1 MSATPEDFEPRRPG
15 RAEANPV
22 RTERQT
28 RSTRQAPPSPAPPA
42 PSDDGPAHEAAH
54 SEPVM
59 EAPARSAR
67 QMRSRAAP
75 VPGPR
80 APRRVRHTVK
90 KIDLWSAL
98 KISLCFY
105 VCEMAVLV
113 TAIAFL
119 WLIADGF
126 GVIGSVEK
134 FIGDLLSS
142 NDFEFLSAGMLRGT
156 ILVGLVLVAIQV
168 VATVLACAFYN
179 LFAELFGGIEVTVIQ
194 EDAPSKR

>member
-1 MSATPEDFEPRRPG
+1 MSVSPEDMEPRRSR
-15 RAEANPV
+15 RAQANPT
-22 RTERQT
+22 RGERQS
-28 RSTRQAPPSPAPPA
+28 RSARTARAPAPPVPSQDGGAARQAA
-42 PSDDGPAHEAAH
+42 P
-54 SEPVM
+54 EP
-59 EAPARSAR
+59 EAPPARASRPAR
-67 QMRSRAAP
+67 QRAAP

-80 APRRVRHTVK
+80 APRRVRHTIK

-105 VCEMAVLV
+105 VCEMAVIV
-113 TAIAFL
+113 TSIVFL
-119 WLIADGF
+119 WLIADAF

-142 NDFEFLSAGMLRGT
+142 KDFKFLSAGMLRGT

-179 LFAELFGGIEVTVIQ
+179 LFSELFGGIEVTVIQ
-194 EDAPSKR
+194 EDAPGKR

>member
-1 MSATPEDFEPRRPG
+1 MSASPEDMEPRRATSAPVNSMRNEPQTRTGRRPATTPPGSDGSSRDAAAPDAQQTRTTRPG
-15 RAEANPV
+15 RPRA
-22 RTERQT
+22 
-28 RSTRQAPPSPAPPA
+28 
-42 PSDDGPAHEAAH
+42 
-54 SEPVM
+54 
-59 EAPARSAR
+59 SA
-67 QMRSRAAP
+67 

-80 APRRVRHTVK
+80 APRRVRHTIK
-90 KIDLWSAL
+90 KVDLWSAL

-126 GVIGSVEK
+126 GIIGSVEK

-142 NDFEFLSAGMLRGT
+142 KDFHFLSAGMLRGM

-179 LFAELFGGIEVTVIQ
+179 LFAELFGGVEITVIQ
-194 EDAPSKR
+194 EDAPGKR

>member
-1 MSATPEDFEPRRPG
+1 MSASPEDFEPRPTG
-15 RAEANPV
+15 RAQANPV
-22 RTERQT
+22 GTQRQT
-28 RSTRQAPPSPAPPA
+28 RSTRQAPAPPLPSEDGPAPA
-42 PSDDGPAHEAAH
+42 PS
-54 SEPVM
+54 EPVV
-59 EAPARSAR
+59 EPPPARSAR
-67 QMRSRAAP
+67 QARSRAAAT
-75 VPGPR
+75 PGPR
-80 APRRVRHTVK
+80 APRRLRHTVK

-179 LFAELFGGIEVTVIQ
+179 LFAELFGGLEVTVIQ

>member
-1 MSATPEDFEPRRPG
+1 MSASPEDMEPRRSRSAQVNPMRNDPQTRTSRRPPAAAPPGDGAG
-15 RAEANPV
+15 RAA
-22 RTERQT
+22 
-28 RSTRQAPPSPAPPA
+28 APDAPPA
-42 PSDDGPAHEAAH
+42 RAPRPA
-54 SEPVM
+54 
-59 EAPARSAR
+59 
-67 QMRSRAAP
+67 RSRAAA

-90 KIDLWSAL
+90 KVDLWSAL

-134 FIGDLLSS
+134 FVGDLLSS
-142 NDFEFLSAGMLRGT
+142 EDFTFLSAGMLRGL

-179 LFAELFGGIEVTVIQ
+179 LFAELFGGVEITVIQ
-194 EDAPSKR
+194 EDAPGKR

>member
-1 MSATPEDFEPRRPG
+1 MSASPEDMEPRRS
-15 RAEANPV
+15 RSAQANPM
-22 RTERQT
+22 RNEPQT
-28 RSTRQAPPSPAPPA
+28 RAGRRAPAPPP
-42 PSDDGPAHEAAH
+42 PSTDGPAVGA
-54 SEPVM
+54 PPP
-59 EAPARSAR
+59 EAPSAR
-67 QMRSRAAP
+67 ATRPARSRAAP

-80 APRRVRHTVK
+80 APRRVRHTIK
-90 KIDLWSAL
+90 KVDLWSAL

-105 VCEMAVLV
+105 VCEMAVAV

-126 GVIGSVEK
+126 GIIGSVEK

-142 NDFEFLSAGMLRGT
+142 KDFKFLSAEMLRGT

-194 EDAPSKR
+194 EDAPAGKR

>member
-1 MSATPEDFEPRRPG
+1 MSANPEDMDPRSE
-15 RAEANPV
+15 RAESRPTRTRR
-22 RTERQT
+22 RTE
-28 RSTRQAPPSPAPPA
+28 PAGPAPA
-42 PSDDGPAHEAAH
+42 PSGDGQPA
-54 SEPVM
+54 
-59 EAPARSAR
+59 APPQQRPARMPRSAR
-67 QMRSRAAP
+67 TAP
-75 VPGPR
+75 APGPR

-105 VCEMAVLV
+105 VCEMAVIV
-113 TAIAFL
+113 TSIAFL
-119 WLIADGF
+119 WLVADAF

-142 NDFEFLSAGMLRGT
+142 NDFRFLSAGMLRGV

-179 LFAELFGGIEVTVIQ
+179 LFAELFGGVEVTVIQ
-194 EDAPSKR
+194 EDAPGKR

>member
-1 MSATPEDFEPRRPG
+1 MSASPEDMEPRRS
-15 RAEANPV
+15 RSAQVNPT
-22 RTERQT
+22 RNEPQT
-28 RSTRQAPPSPAPPA
+28 RAGRRAPAPPP
-42 PSDDGPAHEAAH
+42 PSTDGPAAGAPPEASPART
-54 SEPVM
+54 
-59 EAPARSAR
+59 ARPARS
-67 QMRSRAAP
+67 RATP
-75 VPGPR
+75 SPGPR
-80 APRRVRHTVK
+80 APRRVRHTIK
-90 KIDLWSAL
+90 KVDLWSAL

-113 TAIAFL
+113 TALAFL

-126 GVIGSVEK
+126 GIIGSVEK

-142 NDFEFLSAGMLRGT
+142 KDFKFLSAAMLRGT

-194 EDAPSKR
+194 EDAPAGKR

>member
-1 MSATPEDFEPRRPG
+1 MSASPEDMEPRRAG
-15 RAEANPV
+15 RAQANPV
-22 RTERQT
+22 RTQRQT
-28 RSTRQAPPSPAPPA
+28 RSTRQAPPPPAPPA
-42 PSDDGPAHEAAH
+42 PSDDGPAHEAAAH

-59 EAPARSAR
+59 EPPPSRARV
-67 QMRSRAAP
+67 RSRAAP

>member
-1 MSATPEDFEPRRPG
+1 MSASPEDMEPRRS
-15 RAEANPV
+15 RSARVNPM
-22 RTERQT
+22 RNDPQT
-28 RSTRQAPPSPAPPA
+28 RAGRRAPAPAPPSGDGTGAGA
-42 PSDDGPAHEAAH
+42 PSPD
-54 SEPVM
+54 
-59 EAPARSAR
+59 APARTTRPAR
-67 QMRSRAAP
+67 ARGSQ

-80 APRRVRHTVK
+80 APRRVRHTIK
-90 KIDLWSAL
+90 KVDLWSAL

-113 TAIAFL
+113 TALAFL
-119 WLIADGF
+119 WLVADAF

-142 NDFEFLSAGMLRGT
+142 KDFKFLSAAMLRGT

-194 EDAPSKR
+194 EDAPAGKR

>member
-1 MSATPEDFEPRRPG
+1 MSASPEDMEPRRSRSAQVDPMHN
-15 RAEANPV
+15 EP
-22 RTERQT
+22 QT
-28 RSTRQAPPSPAPPA
+28 RAGRRTAPPPP
-42 PSDDGPAHEAAH
+42 STDGPAVGAP
-54 SEPVM
+54 SP
-59 EAPARSAR
+59 EAPSAR
-67 QMRSRAAP
+67 TTRPARSRAAP

-80 APRRVRHTVK
+80 APRRVRHTIK
-90 KIDLWSAL
+90 KVDLWSAL

-126 GVIGSVEK
+126 GIIGSVEK
-134 FIGDLLSS
+134 FVGDLLSS
-142 NDFEFLSAGMLRGT
+142 KDFKFASAGMLRGT

-194 EDAPSKR
+194 EDAPAGKR

>member
-1 MSATPEDFEPRRPG
+1 MSASPEDMEPRRS
-15 RAEANPV
+15 RSAQVNPT
-22 RTERQT
+22 RNEPQT
-28 RSTRQAPPSPAPPA
+28 RAGRRAPAPPP
-42 PSDDGPAHEAAH
+42 PSTDGPAVGAPAEG
-54 SEPVM
+54 
-59 EAPARSAR
+59 APARTTRPA
-67 QMRSRAAP
+67 RSRAAP
-75 VPGPR
+75 IPGPR
-80 APRRVRHTVK
+80 APRRVRHTIK
-90 KIDLWSAL
+90 KVDLWSAL

-142 NDFEFLSAGMLRGT
+142 KDFQFLSTGMLRGVV
-156 ILVGLVLVAIQV
+156 LVGLVLVAIQV

-179 LFAELFGGIEVTVIQ
+179 LFAELFGGVEVTVIQ
-194 EDAPSKR
+194 EDAPGKR

>member
-1 MSATPEDFEPRRPG
+1 MSASPEDMEPRRS
-15 RAEANPV
+15 RSARVNPM
-22 RTERQT
+22 RNDPQT
-28 RSTRQAPPSPAPPA
+28 RAGRRAPAPAPPSGDGPGGGA
-42 PSDDGPAHEAAH
+42 PSPD
-54 SEPVM
+54 
-59 EAPARSAR
+59 APARTTRPAR
-67 QMRSRAAP
+67 VRGAQ

-80 APRRVRHTVK
+80 APRRVRHTIK
-90 KIDLWSAL
+90 KVDLWSAL

-113 TAIAFL
+113 TALAFL
-119 WLIADGF
+119 WLVADAF

-134 FIGDLLSS
+134 FVGDLLSS
-142 NDFEFLSAGMLRGT
+142 KDFKFLSAAMLRGT

-194 EDAPSKR
+194 EDAPAGKR

>member
-1 MSATPEDFEPRRPG
+1 MSASPENMEPRRSSS
-15 RAEANPV
+15 AQVNPM
-22 RTERQT
+22 RNEPQT
-28 RSTRQAPPSPAPPA
+28 RARRAPAPAPPSG
-42 PSDDGPAHEAAH
+42 DGPAARTTR
-54 SEPVM
+54 
-59 EAPARSAR
+59 PA
-67 QMRSRAAP
+67 RSRAAP
-75 VPGPR
+75 APGPR
-80 APRRVRHTVK
+80 APRRVRHTIK
-90 KIDLWSAL
+90 KVDLWSAL

-126 GVIGSVEK
+126 GIIGSVEK

-142 NDFEFLSAGMLRGT
+142 EDFKFLSAGMLRGT

-194 EDAPSKR
+194 EDAPGKR

>member
-1 MSATPEDFEPRRPG
+1 MSASPEDMEPRRS
-15 RAEANPV
+15 RSAQVNPT
-22 RTERQT
+22 RNEPQT
-28 RSTRQAPPSPAPPA
+28 RAGRRAPAPPP
-42 PSDDGPAHEAAH
+42 PSTDGPAVGAPPEAPPARTTR
-54 SEPVM
+54 
-59 EAPARSAR
+59 PARS
-67 QMRSRAAP
+67 RATP
-75 VPGPR
+75 SPGPR
-80 APRRVRHTVK
+80 APRRVRHTAK
-90 KIDLWSAL
+90 KVDLWSAL

-134 FIGDLLSS
+134 FVGDLLSS
-142 NDFEFLSAGMLRGT
+142 KDFKFASAGMLRGT

-194 EDAPSKR
+194 EDAPAGKR